1 MRHTSILSNFI
12 FRYTLIGFCFGCFFP
27 VFGMCIVLLIGH
39 IPFTWANLVELQ
51 SNEPLLWIIDSAP
64 LVLGL
69 AFSQIGKH
77 EARVIQDNENLELAV
92 EARTLELKQANQE
105 LNQEIEQRKIIQSQ
119 LILGKNE
126 WENTFN
132 SIADMI
138 FLTDDQGN
146 IVRCNYSAKE
156 NFHTSFENMIGQS
169 LTEVLFPG
177 RAVADLTSAIGKDA
191 QFAGLPGH
199 YEVSVYPIVLDSELQ
214 RTLYILHNYTNRRNA
229 EMEMLNQK
237 QYFEALVINNPAAIV
252 VLNSAG
258 NIQSCNPAFEKL
270 FGYTT
275 EEVHGKDIDSL
286 ITSNEMLK
294 EAESYTKRARV
305 EPVQETGVRLRKDG
319 SLVEVKILAVPVKI
333 GEERLGTLAI
343 YYDISELQN
352 ARREA
357 ETANQAKSEFLA
369 NMSHEIRTPMNGVI
383 GMMELALDTPMTAEQ
398 RDFLKIAL
406 ESAETLLSLLN
417 DILDYSKIEAKKL
430 EFESIDFNL
439 RTTVEDVTFALAPRA
454 QSKGLEMVCLIH
466 PELLCDLQGDP
477 GRLRQIL
484 VNLVG
489 NAIKFTS
496 QGEIVIRAEPI
507 TEDQTH
513 AVIRFSVEDTGIGI
527 PKERQGSIFERFTQV
542 DGSTTRRYGGSGLGL
557 TICRQLVEGMGGQIG
572 LESTSGVG
580 SKFWF
585 TIKFEKQL
593 QPKAEVLQIHHR
605 DSTNLNKVHILVV
618 DDNSTNRLVLT
629 RMAEGFN
636 FRADAA
642 SGGSS
647 GLELL
652 RSAFR
657 GGDPYEIVL
666 LDMQMPYMDGEQ
678 AAKEMLNDPAGK
690 QTSIIILTS
699 MGERGD
705 AARLKEI
712 GCSGYLLKPVKQQV
726 LYDALLTVLGQKKKT
741 GHTDQLI
748 TRHTLSEARREGV
761 RILLAEDNPVNQ
773 KLAIIIL
780 QKSGFSVDAVTNGFQ
795 AIEKLKTQTY
805 NAVLM
810 DIQMPEMDGL
820 EATRHIRSDPQ
831 IIKRV
836 PIIAMT
842 ANALEGDK
850 YECLEAGMDD
860 YISKPIDAKALIA
873 ILDRW
878 TDKGGN

>member
-1 MRHTSILSNFI
+1 MRQTSILSNFI
-12 FRYTLIGFCFGCFFP
+12 FRYSLIGFCLGCFYP
-27 VFGMCIVLLIGH
+27 VFGMFILILAGH

-69 AFSQIGKH
+69 SFSQIGKR
-77 EARVIQDNENLELAV
+77 EARLTKDKDNFELAV
-92 EARTLELKQANQE
+92 EARTLELKQANQV
-105 LNQEIEQRKIIQSQ
+105 LNQ
-119 LILGKNE
+119 GKKE
-126 WENTFN
+126 WENTFD
-132 SIADMI
+132 SIPDMI
-138 FLTDDQGN
+138 FLTDELGK

-156 NFHTSFENMIGQS
+156 NFHTSYEKLIGQP
-169 LTEVLFPG
+169 LAEVLFPG
-177 RAVADLTSAIGKDA
+177 RPVADLTSVFGKDVE
-191 QFAGLPGH
+191 FASLEGH
-199 YEVSVYPIVLDSELQ
+199 YEVSVYPIALDSELQ

-229 EMEMLNQK
+229 EMEMLYQK
-237 QYFEALVINNPAAIV
+237 QFFEALVVNNPAAIV
-252 VLNSAG
+252 VLNTAG
-258 NIQSCNPAFEKL
+258 NIQSSNPAFEKL
-270 FGYTT
+270 YGYTS
-275 EEVHGKDIDSL
+275 EEVYGKDIDSL
-286 ITSNEMLK
+286 IAPKEMLR
-294 EAESYTKRARV
+294 EAESYTKRARLG
-305 EPVQETGVRLRKDG
+305 PFQGTGVRLCKDG
-319 SLVEVKILAVPVKI
+319 SPVEVKILAVPVHV
-333 GEERLGTLAI
+333 GEKRLGTLAI
-343 YYDISELQN
+343 YHDISELQN

-383 GMMELALDTPMTAEQ
+383 GMIELTLDTPMTAEQ
-398 RDFLKIAL
+398 RDFLQIAL
-406 ESAETLLSLLN
+406 DSAETLLSLLN

-430 EFESIDFNL
+430 EYESIDFNL
-439 RTTVEDVTFALAPRA
+439 RTTVEDVAFALAPRA
-454 QSKGLEMVCLIH
+454 QSKGLEMACLIH
-466 PELLCDLQGDP
+466 PEMLCNLRGDP

-489 NAIKFTS
+489 NATKFTS

-507 TEDQTH
+507 MEDQTH
-513 AVIRFSVEDTGIGI
+513 AFIRFSVEDTGIGI
-527 PKERQGSIFERFTQV
+527 PKERQGGIFERFTQV

-572 LESTSGVG
+572 LESTVGVG

-585 TIKFEKQL
+585 IIKFEKQL
-593 QPKAEVLQIHHR
+593 QPKPEVLQIR
-605 DSTNLNKVHILVV
+605 PLDSINLNMVHVLVV

-629 RMAEGFN
+629 RMAEGFH
-636 FRADAA
+636 FRADMA
-642 SGGSS
+642 SGGSK
-647 GLELL
+647 GLEML

-657 GGDPYEIVL
+657 GGDPYQIVL
-666 LDMQMPYMDGEQ
+666 LDMQMPGMDGEQ
-678 AAKEMLNDPAGK
+678 TAKEMLNDPAGK

-699 MGERGD
+699 MGQRGD
-705 AARLKEI
+705 AARLKDI
-712 GCSGYLLKPVKQQV
+712 GCSGYLLKPVKQQI
-726 LYDALLTVLGQKKKT
+726 LYDALLAVLGQKKKT
-741 GHTDQLI
+741 GRTDQLI

-780 QKSGFSVDAVTNGFQ
+780 QKSGFSVDAVANGLQ

-820 EATRHIRSDPQ
+820 EATRLIRSDPQ
-831 IIKRV
+831 ITKHV

-842 ANALEGDK
+842 ANALKGDEE
-850 YECLEAGMDD
+850 ECLEAGMDD

-878 TDKGGN
+878 TEKGIK